1 MLQAFGTDGELALEN
16 ALATSFPNAQHLR
29 CFLHFHQNIEHKL
42 KELNVPKP
50 VALEIIKDIMG
61 SPTQLQRGIV
71 DAEDET
77 KMDAMLLRLKSRW
90 NEFETPYNS
99 PPFFYNWFVK
109 HCHDNVAKFM
119 LQGVRTRAGLGSPPS
134 PYYTNEVESKNK
146 LLKEA
151 VQYKSSQLPDF
162 IEKMKNLMQE
172 QRQEIERAVIGAGE
186 YRLRD
191 QYKCLAVDA
200 S

>member
-1 MLQAFGTDGELALEN
+1 
-16 ALATSFPNAQHLR
+16 
-29 CFLHFHQNIEHKL
+29 
-42 KELNVPKP
+42 
-50 VALEIIKDIMG
+50 
-61 SPTQLQRGIV
+61 
-71 DAEDET
+71 
-77 KMDAMLLRLKSRW
+77 MDAMLLRLKSRW

-109 HCHDNVAKFM
+109 HCHDNVAQFM

-172 QRQEIERAVIGAGE
+172 QRKEIERAVIGAGE

-200 S
+200 SKWYKMTADQRRRKI